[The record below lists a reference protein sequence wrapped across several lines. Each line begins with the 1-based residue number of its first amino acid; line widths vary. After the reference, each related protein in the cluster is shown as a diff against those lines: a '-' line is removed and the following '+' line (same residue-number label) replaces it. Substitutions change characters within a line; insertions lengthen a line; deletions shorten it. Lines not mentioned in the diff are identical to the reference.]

1 MCNGFYSV
9 VTLLFLFF
17 GSTSISAQNAL
28 EKADKLY
35 DLHAYRQAAKMYEK
49 TGINTGETGI
59 AVAERLADCYWQ
71 LNDAEKAIQ
80 IYTPIVNADKA
91 SSYAL
96 LNFGNALMSLG
107 QYEKAE
113 TVFTKLKITNP
124 EVAIQMIASCRFAV
138 SADNSVSDFKIS
150 SVSAINTPASEL
162 SANIFQNQLIWASSR
177 TDLRRKT
184 GNGAV
189 TTDWTGAQNH
199 QLFIAEVDS
208 VTHNIGVLQFYKSDF
223 KNVFNESSV
232 SFSADGRQVAFMRS
246 NITDG
251 RRIASNAGIE
261 MSVYTAS
268 VDDSGN
274 FLDIKPYPYNN
285 GACGFPCLA
294 ADGQTLYF
302 SSDRPGGFGGFDI
315 YSARRIGTTWTEP
328 RNLGNAINTVGD
340 EITPYMSGK
349 TFYFASNYH
358 TGLGGFDI
366 FRTTDV
372 LGAIENMGVGINSS
386 DDDFGFVLNP
396 NNNIGYFVSNRAG
409 GKGNEDI
416 YMARGQQTNTL
427 SNTGTV
433 NNSVSTTHQTNSKN
447 IPSAYSANGLPNFT
461 GIVTDASTGEPV
473 ENVVVR
479 VKNAKTNAVTEV
491 VTDAR
496 GRYFIPLN
504 RVSDYEVVFSKEGFV
519 NDKKIVK
526 PAVLTTKYI
535 GEMILK
541 PSAVTDKDALIEET
555 PKMNSPQQT
564 PQSYNI
570 ITVKPSSAAV
580 AKAGSEEISSKPHS
594 TAPSNYMGDENIHVT
609 YGNSVP
615 ANIPDEESI
624 IVKPSG
630 TASSGSLPSINNT
643 TSDKKFYAVDL
654 ETAVFVAVKSVRST
668 VATPA
673 VYENY
678 KGNNYD
684 KLKELSGGN
693 VYTVSVPG
701 KKEVRLG
708 VFTTKAKADAFVKK
722 INTYDVPNVF
732 TIVEEKD
739 YKTIANNIIIEKPE
753 PVPTSYSINVKK
765 SVTTAAKTSEVIT
778 PIAHDAE
785 AIVIKKSPDVPDTDY
800 KVRIAAF
807 KNPKL
812 FDDSKLRKIGKITSV
827 KQGNLTVF
835 LMDGFTYFNDAHS
848 YKKLVQEAGY
858 KDAKVVVREGDKFR
872 VVD

>member
-9 VTLLFLFF
+9 ITLLFLFF

-49 TGINTGETGI
+49 IGIKTGETGI
-59 AVAERLADCYWQ
+59 AIAERLADCYWQ
-71 LNDAEKAIQ
+71 LNNAEKAIQ
-80 IYTPIVNADKA
+80 IYTPIVEVDKA

-113 TVFTKLKITNP
+113 TVFTKLKTTNP
-124 EVAIQMIASCRFAV
+124 EVAAQMIASCRFAV
-138 SADNSVSDFKIS
+138 SADNAVSDFKIS

-208 VTHNIGVLQFYKSDF
+208 VTHNIGALQFYKSDF

-232 SFSADGRQVAFMRS
+232 SFSADGSQVAFMRS

-251 RRIASNAGIE
+251 RRITSNTGIE
-261 MSVYTAS
+261 MSVYTAR

-274 FLDIKPYPYNN
+274 FLDVKPYPYNN
-285 GACGFPCLA
+285 GACGFPCLT

-315 YSARRIGTTWTEP
+315 YSARRIGSTWTEP

-396 NNNIGYFVSNRAG
+396 NNNTGYFVSNRAG

-433 NNSVSTTHQTNSKN
+433 NNSALTVNKTNSKN

-461 GIVTDASTGEPV
+461 GIVTDASTGEPM

-491 VTDAR
+491 ITDAR

-519 NDKKIVK
+519 NDKKTVK
-526 PAVLTTKYI
+526 PAVLMTKYI

-541 PSAVTDKDALIEET
+541 PSAITDKDALIEET
-555 PKMNSPQQT
+555 PKINAPQQT
-564 PQSYNI
+564 PQSYNAI
-570 ITVKPSSAAV
+570 VVKQSSTTI
-580 AKAGSEEISSKPHS
+580 AKAGSEEISVKPHS
-594 TAPSNYMGDENIHVT
+594 TAP
-609 YGNSVP
+609 
-615 ANIPDEESI
+615 ANILDEESI

-630 TASSGSLPSINNT
+630 MASSGALSNVNNT

-668 VATPA
+668 AVTQA

-678 KGNNYD
+678 KDNNYD

-693 VYTVSVPG
+693 VYTVSTSG
-701 KKEVRLG
+701 KKEIRLG

-732 TIVEEKD
+732 TVVEEKD

-765 SVTTAAKTSEVIT
+765 SVITAAKTSEVIT

-785 AIVIKKSPDVPDTDY
+785 SIVIKKSPDVPDTDY

-835 LMDGFTYFNDAHS
+835 LMDGFTYFDDAHA

-858 KDAKVVVREGDKFR
+858 KDAKVVVKEGDKFR